1 MINSY
6 YQKINNTK
14 ETVTIHS
21 IRNQSGMKY
30 YEAMIGDI
38 LAVQDH
44 LGHENVAT
52 TEIYCGRLRQ
62 RNQIHHK
69 FCMI

>member
-1 MINSY
+1 MESKPNDDLIFTSQAHNKDNQRNKLSNKALNKMINSY

-38 LAVQDH
+38 LA
-44 LGHENVAT
+44 
-52 TEIYCGRLRQ
+52 
-62 RNQIHHK
+62 
-69 FCMI
+69 